1 MGIFCIQIEIV
12 VRIKPRIAQCILL
25 SNTFLFFQ
33 GINRYSPDVM
43 KSYASVAMP
52 IAFLAMHEEKRVEGG
67 GLQEVWEEVWNEG
80 TPGSEGGIRLYLSEI
95 MDILPKVKTKM
106 F

>member
-1 MGIFCIQIEIV
+1 
-12 VRIKPRIAQCILL
+12 
-25 SNTFLFFQ
+25 
-33 GINRYSPDVM
+33 
-43 KSYASVAMP
+43 MP

-95 MDILPKVKTKM
+95 MDILPKVKC